1 MAEDSEIE
9 PAGELENA
17 ADTTPSAMA
26 MALDGARHD
35 PGLRDDIRGFLA
47 NQNRLIADQRHHLGE
62 QLRHLKLKYFAD
74 RLKAVLQVFGVLLGA
89 LILSGVGLIVWQA
102 VNDRSLVMEPFGAP
116 PDFTAR
122 GLRGEVLAAEL
133 LDRLQALDRQSES
146 IRPLQ
151 SYRTSWNEDI
161 KIELPDTKVS
171 LGELRGYLRDWLGHP
186 THVAGDVWRD
196 GSGLRLTVRVG
207 ERTVSLSGAE
217 GDLSGLLD
225 RAAEQVFAATEPYR
239 YSKWLERHD
248 RPAEGLAVAQA
259 LAAGRDRVERKWA
272 LREVCVLQNSYFRF
286 RQGYDACTESLRME
300 PGNPQAELDRAPNA
314 LALQWI
320 GQGVADTRDVAQKL
334 SHPRGDIIDA
344 ARDVFQ
350 PLAAANVAE
359 WDGDLAEAER
369 LYRAI
374 LRGAN
379 FQDVQSSARVAL
391 PGVLAR
397 RHDLDAA
404 RAALAQVNLPL
415 EGYAANP
422 RWTGF
427 QERQPEWEVPA
438 AAGDYP
444 AALAALD
451 RYEAGVAKAG
461 DTALRARILKAERA
475 RILLLMGRPEEAKAL
490 ADQTPFDC
498 YACLRVRG
506 KVAAARGDWAG
517 ADRWFGEAVRQ
528 GPYLSFA
535 HEEWGEARLAHGDL
549 VDAEADLQEASR
561 RAPLWADPLKALGDV
576 AARRGDWRAALQF
589 YDKALALAPAW
600 AELKQARAFAAAR
613 LK

>member
-1 MAEDSEIE
+1 
-9 PAGELENA
+9 
-17 ADTTPSAMA
+17 
-26 MALDGARHD
+26 
-35 PGLRDDIRGFLA
+35 
-47 NQNRLIADQRHHLGE
+47 
-62 QLRHLKLKYFAD
+62 
-74 RLKAVLQVFGVLLGA
+74 
-89 LILSGVGLIVWQA
+89 
-102 VNDRSLVMEPFGAP
+102 
-116 PDFTAR
+116 
-122 GLRGEVLAAEL
+122 
-133 LDRLQALDRQSES
+133 
-146 IRPLQ
+146 
-151 SYRTSWNEDI
+151 
-161 KIELPDTKVS
+161 
-171 LGELRGYLRDWLGHP
+171 
-186 THVAGDVWRD
+186 
-196 GSGLRLTVRVG
+196 
-207 ERTVSLSGAE
+207 
-217 GDLSGLLD
+217 
-225 RAAEQVFAATEPYR
+225 
-239 YSKWLERHD
+239 
-248 RPAEGLAVAQA
+248 
-259 LAAGRDRVERKWA
+259 
-272 LREVCVLQNSYFRF
+272 
-286 RQGYDACTESLRME
+286 
-300 PGNPQAELDRAPNA
+300 
-314 LALQWI
+314 
-320 GQGVADTRDVAQKL
+320 
-334 SHPRGDIIDA
+334 
-344 ARDVFQ
+344 
-350 PLAAANVAE
+350 
-359 WDGDLAEAER
+359 
-369 LYRAI
+369 
-374 LRGAN
+374 
-379 FQDVQSSARVAL
+379 VAL